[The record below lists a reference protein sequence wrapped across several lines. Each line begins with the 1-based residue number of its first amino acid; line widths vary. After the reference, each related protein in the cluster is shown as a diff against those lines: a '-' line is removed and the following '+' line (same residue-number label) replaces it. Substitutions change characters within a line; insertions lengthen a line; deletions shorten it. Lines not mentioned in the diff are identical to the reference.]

1 MSGTM
6 RIINSSGDTKL
17 TWKTKSKAEVEAVRQ
32 AFGQF
37 HDQGYSAYAFKE
49 IGKPGELATEF
60 DPTAQ
65 LIIMAPRMAGG

>member
-6 RIINSSGDTKL
+6 RIINSTGDTKL
-17 TWKTKSKAEVEAVRQ
+17 TWTKNKAEVKAVRE
-32 AFGQF
+32 AFGRL

-60 DPTAQ
+60 DPNAQ